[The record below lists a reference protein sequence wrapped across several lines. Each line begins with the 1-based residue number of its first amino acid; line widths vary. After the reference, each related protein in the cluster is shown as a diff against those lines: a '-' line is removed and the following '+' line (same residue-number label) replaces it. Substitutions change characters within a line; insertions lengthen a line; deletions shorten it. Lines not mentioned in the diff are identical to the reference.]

1 MMIQRIVPLGIFFT
15 LLLFP
20 SFAASETAKDGQE
33 TLVVGTKVVAPF
45 VMKTKTG
52 EWTGISIDLWKEIA
66 SALGLSYEFKEL
78 DLQGILAGVADGSLD
93 AAVAALTVTS
103 EREELFDFTH
113 PFYTSGLG
121 IAVSGQKGSPWWSVL
136 RKFLSLAF
144 FKVVTTLAL
153 VLLGVGALV
162 WWFERKRNPAQ
173 FGRGTA
179 RGVGSGFWW
188 SAVTMTTVGYGD
200 KAPVTP
206 AGRLVALIWMF
217 VSIIVISTFTAA
229 ITSSLTVSKLGTAVQ
244 GPQDLVNVRVGSIPN
259 TTSAAYLVEARIS
272 FQQFSSAEEGL
283 EALGRGKVD
292 AFVYDAPVLRY
303 LVNKDYPG
311 ILTVLSQ
318 TFEKQNYGFALPH
331 GSPLRESVNRVL
343 LKKVRGSAWQDLLY
357 RYLGR

>member
-1 MMIQRIVPLGIFFT
+1 
-15 LLLFP
+15 
-20 SFAASETAKDGQE
+20 
-33 TLVVGTKVVAPF
+33 
-45 VMKTKTG
+45 
-52 EWTGISIDLWKEIA
+52 
-66 SALGLSYEFKEL
+66 
-78 DLQGILAGVADGSLD
+78 
-93 AAVAALTVTS
+93 
-103 EREELFDFTH
+103 
-113 PFYTSGLG
+113 
-121 IAVSGQKGSPWWSVL
+121 
-136 RKFLSLAF
+136 
-144 FKVVTTLAL
+144 
-153 VLLGVGALV
+153 
-162 WWFERKRNPAQ
+162 
-173 FGRGTA
+173 
-179 RGVGSGFWW
+179 
-188 SAVTMTTVGYGD
+188 VTMTTVGYGD

>member
-1 MMIQRIVPLGIFFT
+1 MMIRRIVPLGILFIISV
-15 LLLFP
+15 FP
-20 SFAASETAKDGQE
+20 SFAASETAKGGQK

-66 SALGLSYEFKEL
+66 SALELSFEFKEL
-78 DLQGILAGVADGSLD
+78 DLQGLMTGVADGSLD
-93 AAVAALTVTS
+93 AAVAALTITS
-103 EREELFDFTH
+103 EREERFDFTH
-113 PFYTSGLG
+113 PFYSSGLG
-121 IAVSGQKGSPWWSVL
+121 IAVNGQKSSPWYIVI
-136 RKFLSLAF
+136 RKFLSSAF
-144 FKVVTTLAL
+144 LKVVATLAL

-179 RGVGSGFWW
+179 RGIGSGFWW

-229 ITSSLTVSKLGTAVQ
+229 ITSSLTVSKLGSAVQ
-244 GPQDLVNVRVGSIPN
+244 GAQDLINVRVGSTPD
-259 TTSAAYLVEARIS
+259 TTSAAYLAEARVS
-272 FQQFSSAEEGL
+272 FERFSSVEEGL
-283 EALGRGKVD
+283 KALALGRVD

-303 LVNKDYPG
+303 LVNKDFPG
-311 ILTVLSQ
+311 TLAVLPQ
-318 TFEKQNYGFALPH
+318 TFEQQNYGFALPH
-331 GSPLRESVNRVL
+331 GSSLREPVNRVL
-343 LKKVRGSAWQDLLY
+343 LKKTRGGAWQDLLY
-357 RYLGR
+357 HYLGG